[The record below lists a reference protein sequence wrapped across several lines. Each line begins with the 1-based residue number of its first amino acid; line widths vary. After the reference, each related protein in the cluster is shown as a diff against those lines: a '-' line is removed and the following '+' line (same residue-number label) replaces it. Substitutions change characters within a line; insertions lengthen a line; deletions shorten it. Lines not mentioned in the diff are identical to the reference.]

1 MYESMNGSKQ
11 FSCYYC
17 LFVFNVFSRY
27 LKSKYRFIW
36 GVYFDAATGHSS
48 QQQEINN

>member
-1 MYESMNGSKQ
+1 MVNFLKMFLIAN
-11 FSCYYC
+11 
-17 LFVFNVFSRY
+17 
-27 LKSKYRFIW
+27 LKSNYWFIW